1 MSFGVAR
8 LLGRLGALMCLAL
21 AACAGPK
28 PPDSIAPPV
37 EKSSRGGGVFT
48 ASVKFA
54 AVTDSTD
61 QYSKV
66 TVTLHWDAAREI
78 APYRYEKGAVYWV
91 DHAGG
96 RKRTKIGDL
105 AFENGMPK
113 SGDSDAMF
121 DNKYRDLGGVYGIY
135 VVLVSA
141 GNGSEPRKTFI
152 YPSSEVRAPPLN
164 VGREH
169 HHQLTDAYEYEG

>member
-1 MSFGVAR
+1 M
-8 LLGRLGALMCLAL
+8 MCLAL

-28 PPDSIAPPV
+28 PPDSTAPPV

-54 AVTDSTD
+54 AVSNPNDEN
-61 QYSKV
+61 SKV
-66 TVTLHWDAAREI
+66 TVTLDWDAARDT
-78 APYRYEKGAVYWV
+78 ARGYEKGAVYWV

-96 RKRTKIGDL
+96 RTRTKIGDL

-113 SGDSDAMF
+113 SGDSYAMF